1 MVEGVEMERPTS
13 LRDVPLTG
21 VIELNN
27 SASTA
32 DDGKDENN
40 QCNHKQDMDIRAE
53 YVEAD
58 ESEQP
63 QDQKNYKNGPQHSF
77 RLLTV
82 KAGTCDKL
90 RVSGKKVAAS
100 CEYFMCCSVVR
111 RLDAGCNPRRA
122 WFLQS

>member
-1 MVEGVEMERPTS
+1 MERLTS

-27 SASTA
+27 SASSA
-32 DDGKDENN
+32 DDCKDENN

-53 YVEAD
+53 HVEAD

-63 QDQKNYKNGPQHSF
+63 QDQKDYKDGPQHSI

-82 KAGTCDKL
+82 EAGTCDKL
-90 RVSGKKVAAS
+90 RVSEDKVAA
-100 CEYFMCCSVVR
+100 
-111 RLDAGCNPRRA
+111 
-122 WFLQS
+122 